1 MRKLLLSF
9 VAMIIG
15 ATSLFAEEKVVTITG
30 EDALWGTARGA
41 HSGEKDGVTIA
52 VGDGL
57 LSKTDATGQYR
68 AYKGQAFSVS
78 VAEGN
83 ITGIEVTC
91 TANGTAQYGPGCF
104 TAAVGTYSYEGK
116 IGTWTG
122 SAEKVDLVAS
132 SAQVRMTLIKV
143 TYEVGAPAPEATSL
157 ALSEASPVNTA
168 YYVGD
173 AFSTEGLVATATFA
187 DASTKDVT
195 EAATWTCEPAVIAED
210 TKAVVVTAS
219 YKGLTASKTYNVT
232 VKSIAN
238 TAETAYTVEEA
249 VALIDAGKGLNA
261 EVYVKGIISKVASF
275 NEKYGSITYYISTDG
290 TEGAQQFMCYSGLN
304 IGGEKFASAEDVEIG
319 ARVVVKGTIKK
330 YNDDYEFNYNNELVS
345 YVMDGTAP
353 VAVSLALS
361 EASAVQTEYF
371 AGETFSIEGLVATAT
386 FDDESAKDVTGS
398 VTWTFEPATIAE
410 DTKAVVVTASYK
422 GLTASK
428 TYDITV
434 KSLANTAETAY
445 TVEEAV
451 ALINAGKG
459 LDAVVFVKG
468 IISKVLSFNEK
479 YGSISYFISS
489 DGTEES
495 QQFECYGGLN
505 IGGEKFA
512 SKDDLEVG
520 SSVVVKGKLKKFN
533 TTYELDLN
541 NEIVSMVSVGID
553 NVASEGKVAEG
564 KLLENGKVVVLK
576 AGKKYTVAGQRVK

>member
-1 MRKLLLSF
+1 
-9 VAMIIG
+9 MIIG

-30 EDALWGTARGA
+30 EDALWTTTAGA
-41 HSGEKDGVTIA
+41 QSGEKDGVTIA
-52 VGDGL
+52 VEEGM
-57 LSKTDATGQYR
+57 LSAATSAGHYR
-68 AYKGQAFSVS
+68 AYKGKTFTVSVS
-78 VAEGN
+78 EGN
-83 ITGIEVTC
+83 IVGIEVVC
-91 TANGTAQYGPGCF
+91 TANGTTKHGPGCF
-104 TAAVGTYSYEGK
+104 TAAVGTYAYEGK
-116 IGTWTG
+116 VGTWTG
-122 SAEKVDLVAS
+122 SAEKVDLVPS
-132 SAQVRMTLIKV
+132 SNQRMTSIKV

-173 AFSTEGLVATATFA
+173 AFSTEGLVATATFV

-195 EAATWTCEPAVIAED
+195 EAATWTCEPAVIADD

-232 VKSIAN
+232 VKSIVN

-451 ALINAGKG
+451 ALIDAGKG

-553 NVASEGKVAEG
+553 NVASEGKAIEG